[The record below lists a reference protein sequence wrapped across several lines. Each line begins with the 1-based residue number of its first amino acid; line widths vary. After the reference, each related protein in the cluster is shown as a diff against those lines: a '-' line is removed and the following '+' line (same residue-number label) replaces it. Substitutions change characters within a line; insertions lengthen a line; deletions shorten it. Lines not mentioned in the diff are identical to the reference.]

1 MVYEEVVIIS
11 MVVFLVVWISLI
23 ALIAAALEV
32 RKTKKYRRELG
43 DLYVAAKIRKIA
55 DSESIDLDK
64 EKLSFYEW
72 NKKRNLSEKIQ
83 NYDDVVEE
91 EMKEKVADSLIDK
104 PKE

>member
-1 MVYEEVVIIS
+1 MVYEDIAMIS

-23 ALIAAALEV
+23 ALVASALEV

-55 DSESIDLDK
+55 DNETIDLDS

-72 NKKRNLSEKIQ
+72 NKKRKLSERIQ

>member
-1 MVYEEVVIIS
+1 MVYEDVVMIS
-11 MVVFLVVWISLI
+11 MVVFLVVWVSLVV
-23 ALIAAALEV
+23 LVAAVLEV

-55 DSESIDLDK
+55 DNETIDLNK
-64 EKLSFYEW
+64 EKLSFLDW
-72 NKKRNLSEKIQ
+72 DKKRKLSERIQ

-91 EMKEKVADSLIDK
+91 EMKEKVADSLMDK